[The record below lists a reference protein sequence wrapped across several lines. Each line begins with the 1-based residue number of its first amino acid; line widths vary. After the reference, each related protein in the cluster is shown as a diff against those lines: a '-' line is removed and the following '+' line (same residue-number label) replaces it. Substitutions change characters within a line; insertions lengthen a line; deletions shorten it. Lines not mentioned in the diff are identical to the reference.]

1 MKTYSLLTASLLAS
15 AAAIAIPGVAF
26 AQDTTDSVVTPT
38 ECLPDDARPECE
50 NVGQTEA
57 GGQDI
62 VVTGSRIRQPN
73 LESNLPVTSIA
84 GEEIFQQG
92 QNNLGDALNDLPQL
106 RSTFA
111 QQNPGLGI
119 GIAGLN
125 LLDLRG
131 LGTQRTLVLVNGRR
145 HVASDLQN
153 NAVSVDINTIPNDLI
168 ERVDIVTGGNSAVY
182 GSDAIAGVVN
192 FILKRDFDGVQVRGG
207 AAISEYGAGGN
218 QFVSGVIGKN
228 FADGRGNITVHGEYA
243 NQDRVFARDIPFL
256 RQQNGFIVTD
266 TDPAGLPN
274 GSDGIPDRIFARD
287 IRSASIAR
295 FGLIPIVQ
303 PNPGALC
310 GVGIQNG
317 AAAGSPYNCGLLF
330 TQQGALVSQ
339 TGSRTGTGPIGG
351 IIGGNGDT
359 GREDNQFSVL
369 PYNERMNFNFLA
381 HYTFS
386 EAAEVFVEA
395 KYARINT
402 IGSNSG
408 PAFNQGFNQT
418 FGDPRSNF
426 RLDNPFLTADQRTT
440 IGNAILASGFRSSL
454 TGRTALT
461 AADRAAIADGSYRF
475 VVARN
480 LTDLGIRDEDATR
493 ETYRLVGGLRGTF
506 NDDWAYEVS
515 ANYGRTNEDIT
526 VLGNVN
532 VQRLLL
538 AFDAGFNPATGRIQ
552 CRSQFV
558 DGAGG
563 IPADTDGL
571 PAAEAALAADIA
583 ACVPYNPFGGLD
595 NSAARNYIVSDS
607 GSAGRLE
614 QIVVNAF
621 LSGDTSE
628 WFELPGGP
636 VRFAIGGEYRTED
649 AFFKAD
655 EIIESGVTF
664 LNALQTFDP
673 DKFEVKEA
681 FGELQVPLL
690 KDMPFFHELTLSG
703 AARVSDYRGATG
715 TVWAYNGGVEW
726 APIRDIRFR
735 ANYGRAV
742 RAPNYTETASPLGQ
756 NFAPGFQDPCS
767 PARLGTGSQT
777 REANC
782 RAELGDL
789 INNADFIGQTSG
801 TYSLEILSGSN
812 PALKQETSDSY
823 TIGAVIEPRF
833 APGLSLTVDYYN
845 IKVKDVIVAPT
856 SQQIVNSCY
865 DLPDLNNQFCALFTR
880 NGAGTG
886 PNGEAPGEII
896 SQSLQAIPLNF
907 ASRVRKGIDVQANY
921 RTTFGEN
928 GAINTRF
935 LYTHQLKNSNFQ
947 DPTNPDFENRLLDEL
962 GDPTDEFR
970 WNTDLTLGRFTLGYE
985 MRYIGPM
992 LVTLYEDLYSLQGR
1006 PAQNADWADILTF
1019 PSVLYHDVR
1028 FDLRVGDEAKG
1039 VNFFVGIDNLTDKE
1053 PPLGST
1059 ATGAGS
1065 AIYNIRGRTFFSGFR
1080 ARF

>member
-1 MKTYSLLTASLLAS
+1 MKISRFLTATALAS
-15 AAAIAIPGVAF
+15 AAFAFPHVAS
-26 AQDTTDSVVTPT
+26 AQETP
-38 ECLPDDARPECE
+38 PETGATSAE
-50 NVGQTEA
+50 TNEEVL
-57 GGQDI
+57 
-62 VVTGSRIRQPN
+62 VTGSRIRSPN

-92 QNNLGDALNDLPQL
+92 QNNLGDTLNDLPQL

-131 LGTQRTLVLVNGRR
+131 LGTQRTLTLVNGRR

-192 FILKRDFDGVQVRGG
+192 FILKRDFEGLQVRAG
-207 AAISEYGAGGN
+207 AGISEYGAGGN
-218 QFVSGVIGKN
+218 QFVSVVAGKN
-228 FADGRGNITVHGEYA
+228 FAGGRGNITVHGEYA
-243 NQDRVFARDIPFL
+243 KQDRVFGRDIPFM
-256 RQQNGFIVTD
+256 RNNDGFVVVDTD
-266 TDPAGLPN
+266 TTA
-274 GSDGIPDRIFARD
+274 SDGIPDRVFMRN

-303 PNPGALC
+303 PNPGGLC

-317 AAAGSPYNCGLLF
+317 AAAGTPYNCTLLF
-330 TQQGALVSQ
+330 DREGNLSAQ

-351 IIGGNGDT
+351 IIGGNGDNN
-359 GREDNQFSVL
+359 REDDLLSVL
-369 PYNERMNFNFLA
+369 PFNERYNFNVLA
-381 HYTFS
+381 RYEFS
-386 EAAEVFVEA
+386 EAAEFFFEG
-395 KYARINT
+395 KYARIHT
-402 IGSNSG
+402 VGSNSG

-418 FGDPRSNF
+418 FADPRANF
-426 RLDNPFLTADQRTT
+426 RLDNPFLTAAQRTT
-440 IGNAILASGFRSSL
+440 IANAISTSGFRSSL

-480 LTDLGIRDEDATR
+480 LTDLGIRDEDALR
-493 ETYRLVGGLRGTF
+493 ETYRFVAGLRGTF
-506 NDDWAYEVS
+506 NDDWSYEIS
-515 ANYGRTNEDIT
+515 GTYGRTNENIT
-526 VLGNVN
+526 ILGNVN
-532 VQRLLL
+532 QQRLLL

-558 DGAGG
+558 PGAGN

-571 PAAEAALAADIA
+571 PAAAAALAADIA
-583 ACVPYNPFGGLD
+583 ACVPYNPFGGGD
-595 NSAARNYIVSDS
+595 NKAARDYIVSDS
-607 GSAGRLE
+607 GSRGHLE
-614 QIVVNAF
+614 QIVINAYM
-621 LSGDTSE
+621 SGDTSQ

-649 AFFKAD
+649 AYFKAD
-655 EIIESGVTF
+655 DIIESGVTF

-673 DKFEVKEA
+673 DRFEVKEA
-681 FGELQVPLL
+681 FAELQVPIL
-690 KDMPFFHELTLSG
+690 KDMPFFHNLTVTG
-703 AARVSDYRGATG
+703 AARVSDYKGGAG

-767 PARLGTGSQT
+767 PARLGSGSPT
-777 REANC
+777 RRANC
-782 RAELGDL
+782 TTALGALLNDP
-789 INNADFIGQTSG
+789 DFIGQTSG

-812 PALKQETSDSY
+812 PNLKAETADTY
-823 TIGAVIEPRF
+823 TIGAVFEPSF
-833 APGLSLTVDYYN
+833 LPGFSFTVDYYN
-845 IKVKDVIVAPT
+845 IKVNDVIASPT
-856 SQQIVNSCY
+856 AQQIVNSCY

-880 NGAGTG
+880 NGATTNAQGD
-886 PNGEAPGEII
+886 APGVIVT
-896 SQSLQAIPLNF
+896 QSLQQTPLNF
-907 ASRVRKGIDVQANY
+907 ASRVRKGLDFEAKY
-921 RTTFGEN
+921 RATFGEN
-928 GAINTRF
+928 NAISTR
-935 LYTHQLKNSNFQ
+935 LIYSHQLKNSNFQ
-947 DPTNPDFENRLLDEL
+947 DPTNPNFENRILDEL

-970 WNTDLTLGRFTLGYE
+970 WNVDVKLDRFTLGYE

-992 LVTLYEDLYSLQGR
+992 LTSTYEDFFSLQGR
-1006 PAQNADWADILTF
+1006 PAQNPDWADIMTY
-1019 PSVLYHDVR
+1019 PAVLYHDIR
-1028 FDLRVGDEAKG
+1028 FDMEVGEKR
-1039 VNFFVGIDNLTDKE
+1039 NFNFYFGIDNFTDKE

-1065 AIYNIRGRTFFSGFR
+1065 AIYNIRGRTFYAGVR
-1080 ARF
+1080 AKF